1 VKVVNPLRA
10 DAVRNRE
17 RIADIARQ
25 LFREKGYD
33 AVSMDEVAKR
43 AEVGVGTLYRH
54 FPSRE
59 ALVEA
64 VYRNE
69 VDQLAAA
76 PEELLATL
84 PPDVALERWMERF
97 VSYAVTKRGMAG
109 ALHDV
114 IAARSEL
121 PTRTREQLLGALRV
135 LLEGGARAGV
145 IRGDMS
151 PEVVLGAMN
160 AIWRIDDGPQWR
172 EQAAAT
178 LRLLM
183 DGLRHT

>member
-1 VKVVNPLRA
+1 LSAEPRIMRA
-10 DAVRNRE
+10 DARRNRDKLLAAAGE
-17 RIADIARQ
+17 VFADAGADAS
-25 LFREKGYD
+25 LD
-33 AVSMDEVAKR
+33 AVARR
-43 AEVGVGTLYRH
+43 AGVGVGTLYRH
-54 FPSRE
+54 FPSRD

-69 VDQLAAA
+69 VGQLAGAA
-76 PEELLATL
+76 DELLADL
-84 PPDVALERWMERF
+84 SPDVALERWMERF
-97 VSYAVTKRGMAG
+97 VGYAVTKRGMAG

-121 PTRTREQLLGALRV
+121 PTRTREQLLGALGT
-135 LLEGGARAGV
+135 LLSAGAQAGV
-145 IRGDMS
+145 VRGDMS

-172 EQAAAT
+172 EQASAT